1 MKYNIILRNG
11 RYALLE
17 METQY
22 VVACG
27 FDETLPENQQWS
39 QGYYYTHWN
48 DSEIIKQRML
58 SATLDC
64 YRILTETNYIPRCR
78 LEELATKF
86 KDGLLETDKDFA
98 MEYFD
103 SECEMEDYEKEFF
116 GIESETE
123 SEDGE
128 FDDSHAWEDDSNRGY
143 KDCPDSE
150 CTGHCMSCYYRP
162 V

>member
-27 FDETLPENQQWS
+27 FDETQSEGSQWT

-48 DSEIIKQRML
+48 TSEIVKQRML
-58 SATLDC
+58 SAALEH
-64 YRILTETNYIPRCR
+64 YRTLTETDYIPRCR
-78 LEELATKF
+78 LEELATQF
-86 KDGLLETDKDFA
+86 KDGLIEEDEESA

-103 SECEMEDYEKEFF
+103 SECEMSESEKEFF
-116 GIESETE
+116 GIETE
-123 SEDGE
+123 SEE
-128 FDDSHAWEDDSNRGY
+128 E
-143 KDCPDSE
+143 
-150 CTGHCMSCYYRP
+150 
-162 V
+162 

>member
-27 FDETLPENQQWS
+27 FDETQPENQQWEN
-39 QGYYYTHWN
+39 GLYYSHWN
-48 DSEIIKQRML
+48 ESATEKQRML
-58 SATLDC
+58 SAALEVF
-64 YRILTETNYIPRCR
+64 RIRTEKDYIHRNR

-86 KDGLLETDKDFA
+86 KDGLLEADKDFA

-116 GIESETE
+116 GIESITL
-123 SEDGE
+123 
-128 FDDSHAWEDDSNRGY
+128 HWTR
-143 KDCPDSE
+143 
-150 CTGHCMSCYYRP
+150 
-162 V
+162 

>member
-27 FDETLPENQQWS
+27 FDETQLEGSQWS

-48 DSEIIKQRML
+48 TSETVVKQRML
-58 SATLDC
+58 SAALEY
-64 YRILTETNYIPRCR
+64 YRALTETNYITRCR
-78 LEELATKF
+78 LEELATQF
-86 KDGLLETDKDFA
+86 KDGLIEDDEEFA

-103 SECEMEDYEKEFF
+103 EVCEMENHEKEFF
-116 GIESETE
+116 GIETE
-123 SEDGE
+123 SE
-128 FDDSHAWEDDSNRGY
+128 EDDEYIPSSENGDY
-143 KDCPDSE
+143 SPSYPWNAPGMSIKDFI
-150 CTGHCMSCYYRP
+150 
-162 V
+162 

>member
-39 QGYYYTHWN
+39 QGYYYSHWN
-48 DSEIIKQRML
+48 TSEIVKQRML
-58 SATLDC
+58 SAALEY
-64 YRILTETNYIPRCR
+64 YRTLTETDYIPRCR
-78 LEELATKF
+78 LEELATQF
-86 KDGLLETDKDFA
+86 KDGLIEDDEDQALI
-98 MEYFD
+98 YFD
-103 SECEMEDYEKEFF
+103 EVCEMSDSEKEFF
-116 GIESETE
+116 RIETE
-123 SEDGE
+123 SEDD
-128 FDDSHAWEDDSNRGY
+128 FDDSPAWEDDSDRGC
-143 KDCPDSE
+143 KDCPDDE

>member
-27 FDETLPENQQWS
+27 FDETLPENQQWES
-39 QGYYYTHWN
+39 GLYYSHWN
-48 DSEIIKQRML
+48 KSATEKQRML
-58 SATLDC
+58 SNALEAF
-64 YRILTETNYIPRCR
+64 RIRTEKDYIHRNR

-86 KDGLLETDKDFA
+86 KDGLMETDEDFA

-103 SECEMEDYEKEFF
+103 SECEMTDEEKEWL
-116 GIESETE
+116 GINIGSEE
-123 SEDGE
+123 E
-128 FDDSHAWEDDSNRGY
+128 
-143 KDCPDSE
+143 
-150 CTGHCMSCYYRP
+150 
-162 V
+162 

>member
-27 FDETLPENQQWS
+27 FDETQSEGSQWS

-48 DSEIIKQRML
+48 TSEIVKQRML
-58 SATLDC
+58 SAALEC
-64 YRILTETNYIPRCR
+64 YRTLTETDYIPRCR
-78 LEELATKF
+78 LEELATQF
-86 KDGLLETDKDFA
+86 KDGLIEDDEKSA

-103 SECEMEDYEKEFF
+103 EVCEMSDEEKEFF
-116 GIESETE
+116 GIETE
-123 SEDGE
+123 SED
-128 FDDSHAWEDDSNRGY
+128 
-143 KDCPDSE
+143 K
-150 CTGHCMSCYYRP
+150 
-162 V
+162 

>member
-27 FDETLPENQQWS
+27 FDETQSEGSQWS

-48 DSEIIKQRML
+48 TSEAVVKQRML
-58 SATLDC
+58 SAALEY
-64 YRILTETNYIPRCR
+64 YRTITENDYIPRCR
-78 LEELATKF
+78 LEELATQF
-86 KDGLLETDKDFA
+86 KDGLIEYGEESA

-103 SECEMEDYEKEFF
+103 EVCEMSDSEKEFF
-116 GIESETE
+116 GIETE
-123 SEDGE
+123 VKGE
-128 FDDSHAWEDDSNRGY
+128 
-143 KDCPDSE
+143 
-150 CTGHCMSCYYRP
+150 
-162 V
+162 